1 MKWLI
6 GGFSHETNTFSSVQ
20 TDLNAFRAHTY
31 AVGEDAAHV
40 ARNTETGVGGF
51 IDEIVW
57 FVHDSV
63 RFALSSTQTFLHL

>member
-40 ARNTETGVGGF
+40 ARNTDNK
-51 IDEIVW
+51 DE
-57 FVHDSV
+57 D
-63 RFALSSTQTFLHL
+63 